1 MPDHTT
7 NAPDAAGTALV
18 TGASSGI
25 GAVYAHRLARR
36 GHDLVLVARDRPRL
50 EALAS
55 RLREETGRNAEIVVA
70 DLARDTEL
78 HAIEA
83 RLRDDPRVA
92 MLVNNAGMA
101 VAAPLL
107 SADPDRLEAMV
118 RLNVVAAM
126 RLAVAAAAGFAT
138 RGRGTIVNIASVL
151 ALAPEQF
158 NGAYSGTKAFVLNLS
173 QALGAEL
180 AGRGVRVQA
189 VLPGATRTE
198 LWARAGTDVASLPPQ
213 MLMEA
218 GEMVD
223 AALAGLDLGEPVTIP
238 SLPDPAGWE
247 GLQAAR
253 LALGPD
259 LSRAHAAHRYRATAP
274 KGQGAPAGATP

>member
-1 MPDHTT
+1 MPDH
-7 NAPDAAGTALV
+7 AASVPSTDGTALV

-25 GAVYAHRLARR
+25 GAVYADRLARR
-36 GHDLVLVARDRPRL
+36 GHDLILVARDRPRL

-55 RLREETGRNAEIVVA
+55 RLRQETGRSAEVLIA

-78 HAIEA
+78 HALEA

-101 VAAPLL
+101 IAAPLL
-107 SADPDRLEAMV
+107 SADPDRLEAMI

-126 RLAVAAAAGFAT
+126 RLAVAAAAGFAA

-151 ALAPEQF
+151 ALAPERF

-198 LWARAGTDVASLPPQ
+198 LWGRAGTDVASLPPE

-238 SLPDPAGWE
+238 SLPDPADWE
-247 GLQAAR
+247 GLQAIR
-253 LALGPD
+253 LALGPA
-259 LSRAHAAHRYRATAP
+259 LSRAHAAHRYRAAAP
-274 KGQGAPAGATP
+274 KGLGAPAGAAP

>member
-1 MPDHTT
+1 MPEDF
-7 NAPDAAGTALV
+7 AQADRPKLPDESHSGTALV
-18 TGASSGI
+18 TGASTGI
-25 GAVYAHRLARR
+25 GAIYAERLARR
-36 GHDLVLVARDRPRL
+36 GHGLILVARDRARL

-55 RLREETGRNAEIVVA
+55 RLQAETGRLPEVLAA
-70 DLARDTEL
+70 DLARDADL
-78 HAIEA
+78 RRVEA
-83 RLRDDPRVA
+83 LLRDDGRIA

-126 RLAVAAAAGFAT
+126 RLAIAAARGFAA

-151 ALAPEQF
+151 ALAPERF

-173 QALGAEL
+173 QALQGEL
-180 AGRGVRVQA
+180 EGSGVRVQA

-198 LWARAGTDVASLPPQ
+198 IWQRAGVDVGSFPPD
-213 MLMEA
+213 MVMEV

-223 AALAGLDLGEPVTIP
+223 AALAGLDAGEAVTIP
-238 SLPDPAGWE
+238 SLHDMADWQRFE
-247 GLQAAR
+247 AAR
-253 LALGPD
+253 QALGPN
-259 LSRAHAAHRYRATAP
+259 LSRSQAAPRYGRAAME
-274 KGQGAPAGATP
+274 ATP